1 MKRQLLLLICTL
13 ASLATIAQSASGTCG
28 KNLTWSLE
36 DSTLTITGTGP
47 MSNYS
52 PYPHFLYAPWHK
64 YRTQIK
70 AIVIQ
75 DGATTIGKSAF
86 FDCPSLAT
94 VTLPTTITRIED
106 NAFCRC
112 PLLSDIT
119 IPSSVTYIGENAFRG
134 SKITPPQLP
143 TQRPKTRRKKLLN
156 KRNVASGLLAQ

>member
-94 VTLPTTITRIED
+94 VTLPSTITRIED

-119 IPSSVTYIGENAFRG
+119 IPSSVTHIGENAFRG
-134 SKITPPQLP
+134 SKITPPNYPPSVPRQEE
-143 TQRPKTRRKKLLN
+143 K
-156 KRNVASGLLAQ
+156 SY

>member
-52 PYPHFLYAPWHK
+52 PYPHFIYAPWHK

-119 IPSSVTYIGENAFRG
+119 IPSSVTHIGENAFRG
-134 SKITPPQLP
+134 SKITPPPLL
-143 TQRPKTRRKKLLN
+143 TQRPKARRKRLLK